1 MRFSKSEKMWLIM
14 KNINEIL
21 KDELNKLKIS
31 TTERE
36 ILIEEFEWRWEY
48 YVETYQE
55 EHHCTPVIKD
65 TKNFIKNF
73 IKENAKIEKPKR
85 QSQKESEQIDCIIR
99 ALKHDKQHLS
109 IKDMSELLI
118 RNGLKKGA
126 SYQNLYKWLPEELN
140 EYCVERDSDGKYFY
154 NNTYAGQSKI
164 SHEIDKAELSEA
176 QKKEQISIISSFLD
190 SIKDSPVYEKAK
202 EFLSIE
208 EAKLKSFGNTNSANY
223 SRILFMGAP
232 EADIKNEIWDK
243 IYKAMGTNAVL
254 QMDYTPEGKIK
265 SETYKV
271 QPYQLIFD
279 NGIWELWAYCLR
291 QKHEGMRLFNLSRIS
306 SVAILELAGKFVL
319 PNNYNFKNF
328 VVGNFGCFNDE
339 NPQVYKIKFPKDSY
353 AWLYSKDR
361 IWGAKQTVEECDDGY
376 ILNFE
381 ASQFKPILRWI
392 LGWGKDAEPL
402 EPADLVKSWKDT
414 VLEMTEMIESN

>member
-1 MRFSKSEKMWLIM
+1 M
-14 KNINEIL
+14 KNVDEIL
-21 KDELNKLKIS
+21 DEELNKLKIS
-31 TTERE
+31 KTERE
-36 ILIEEFEWRWEY
+36 ILIEEFEWRWEMFLD
-48 YVETYQE
+48 E
-55 EHHCTPVIKD
+55 EGPKPSNEKIRK
-65 TKNFIKNF
+65 FIKEYL
-73 IKENAKIEKPKR
+73 KENAKEEKPKR
-85 QSQKESEQIDCIIR
+85 QSQNEAEKIDCIIR
-99 ALKHDKQHLS
+99 ALKYDKQHLS

-126 SYQNLYKWLPEELN
+126 SYQNLYKWLPDELN
-140 EYCVERDSDGKYFY
+140 EYCVEKDSEGKYFY
-154 NNTYAGQSKI
+154 NNTYAEQSKI
-164 SHEIDKAELSEA
+164 SQEIDKTELSEA

-202 EFLSIE
+202 EFLTKE
-208 EAKLKSFGNTNSANY
+208 EAKLQSFRNTNTNSANY

-254 QMDYTPEGKIK
+254 QIEYTSEGKTK

-306 SVAILELAGKFVL
+306 SVGILELAGKFVL
-319 PNNYNFKNF
+319 PKNYTFKNF

-339 NPQVYKIKFPKDSY
+339 NPQIYKIKFHKNSY
-353 AWLYSKDR
+353 AWLYSKNR
-361 IWGAKQTVEECDDGY
+361 IWGAKQTIEECDDGY
-376 ILNFE
+376 ILSFE

-402 EPADLVKSWKDT
+402 EPAELVKSWKDA
-414 VLEMTEMIESN
+414 VHEMAEKIDSK

>member
-1 MRFSKSEKMWLIM
+1 MRVIM
-14 KNINEIL
+14 KNVDEIL
-21 KDELNKLKIS
+21 DEELNKLKIS
-31 TTERE
+31 KTERE
-36 ILIEEFEWRWEY
+36 ILIEEFEWRWEMFLD
-48 YVETYQE
+48 E
-55 EHHCTPVIKD
+55 EGPKPSTEKIRK
-65 TKNFIKNF
+65 FIKEF
-73 IKENAKIEKPKR
+73 LKENAKEEKPKR
-85 QSQKESEQIDCIIR
+85 QSQNEAEKIDCIIR
-99 ALKHDKQHLS
+99 ALKYDKQHLS

-126 SYQNLYKWLPEELN
+126 SYQNLYKWLPDELN
-140 EYCVERDSDGKYFY
+140 EYCVEKDSEGKYFY
-154 NNTYAGQSKI
+154 NNTYAEQSKI
-164 SHEIDKAELSEA
+164 SQEIDKTELSEA

-202 EFLSIE
+202 EFLTKE
-208 EAKLKSFGNTNSANY
+208 EAKLQSFRNTNTNSANY

-254 QMDYTPEGKIK
+254 QIEYTSEGKTK

-306 SVAILELAGKFVL
+306 SVGILELAGKFVL
-319 PNNYNFKNF
+319 PKNYTFKNF

-339 NPQVYKIKFPKDSY
+339 NPQIYKIKFHKNSY
-353 AWLYSKDR
+353 AWLYSKNR
-361 IWGAKQTVEECDDGY
+361 IWGAKQTIEECDDGY
-376 ILNFE
+376 ILSFE

-402 EPADLVKSWKDT
+402 EPADLVKCWKDA
-414 VLEMTEMIESN
+414 VHEMAEKIDSK

>member
-1 MRFSKSEKMWLIM
+1 M
-14 KNINEIL
+14 KNVDEIL
-21 KDELNKLKIS
+21 DEELNKLKIS
-31 TTERE
+31 KTECE
-36 ILIEEFEWRWEY
+36 ILIEEFEWRWEMFLD
-48 YVETYQE
+48 E
-55 EHHCTPVIKD
+55 EGPKPSDEKIRK
-65 TKNFIKNF
+65 FIKEF
-73 IKENAKIEKPKR
+73 LKENAKEEKPKR
-85 QSQKESEQIDCIIR
+85 QSQNEAEKIDCIIR
-99 ALKHDKQHLS
+99 ALKYDKQHLS

-126 SYQNLYKWLPEELN
+126 SYQNLYKWLPDELN
-140 EYCVERDSDGKYFY
+140 EYCVEKDSEGKYFY
-154 NNTYAGQSKI
+154 NNTYAEQSKI
-164 SHEIDKAELSEA
+164 SQEIDKTELSEA

-202 EFLSIE
+202 EFLTKE
-208 EAKLKSFGNTNSANY
+208 EAKLQSFRNTNTNSANY

-254 QMDYTPEGKIK
+254 QIEYTSEGKTK

-306 SVAILELAGKFVL
+306 SVGILELAGKFVL
-319 PNNYNFKNF
+319 PKNYTFKNF

-339 NPQVYKIKFPKDSY
+339 NPQIYKIKFHKNSY
-353 AWLYSKDR
+353 AWLYSKNR
-361 IWGAKQTVEECDDGY
+361 IWGAKQTIEECDDGY
-376 ILNFE
+376 ILSFE

-402 EPADLVKSWKDT
+402 EPADLVKCWKDT
-414 VLEMTEMIESN
+414 VLEMAEQIESN

>member
-1 MRFSKSEKMWLIM
+1 M
-14 KNINEIL
+14 KNVDEIL
-21 KDELNKLKIS
+21 DEELNKLKIS
-31 TTERE
+31 KTERE
-36 ILIEEFEWRWEY
+36 ILIEEFEWRWEDFLD
-48 YVETYQE
+48 E
-55 EHHCTPVIKD
+55 EGPKPSDEKIRK
-65 TKNFIKNF
+65 FIKEF
-73 IKENAKIEKPKR
+73 LKENAKEEKPKR
-85 QSQKESEQIDCIIR
+85 QSQNEAEKIDCIIR
-99 ALKHDKQHLS
+99 ALKYDKQHLS

-126 SYQNLYKWLPEELN
+126 SYQNLYKWLPDELN
-140 EYCVERDSDGKYFY
+140 EYCVEKDSEGKYFY
-154 NNTYAGQSKI
+154 NNTYAEQSKI
-164 SHEIDKAELSEA
+164 SQEIDKTELSEA

-202 EFLSIE
+202 EFLTKE
-208 EAKLKSFGNTNSANY
+208 EAKLQSFRNTNTNSANY

-254 QMDYTPEGKIK
+254 QIEYTSEGKTK

-306 SVAILELAGKFVL
+306 SVGILELAGKFVL
-319 PNNYNFKNF
+319 PKNYTFKNF

-339 NPQVYKIKFPKDSY
+339 NPQIYKIKFHKNSY
-353 AWLYSKDR
+353 AWLYSKNR
-361 IWGAKQTVEECDDGY
+361 IWGAKQTIEECDDGY
-376 ILNFE
+376 ILSFE

-402 EPADLVKSWKDT
+402 EPAELVKCWKEE
-414 VLEMTEMIESN
+414 VLEMAEQIESN

>member
-1 MRFSKSEKMWLIM
+1 M
-14 KNINEIL
+14 KNVEEIL
-21 KDELNKLKIS
+21 DEELNKLKIS
-31 TTERE
+31 KTERE
-36 ILIEEFEWRWEY
+36 ILIEEFEWRWEMFLD
-48 YVETYQE
+48 E
-55 EHHCTPVIKD
+55 EGPKPSDEKIRK
-65 TKNFIKNF
+65 FIKEF
-73 IKENAKIEKPKR
+73 LKENAKEEKPKR
-85 QSQKESEQIDCIIR
+85 QSQNEAEKIDCIIR
-99 ALKHDKQHLS
+99 ALKYDKQHLS

-126 SYQNLYKWLPEELN
+126 SYQNLYKWLPDELN
-140 EYCVERDSDGKYFY
+140 EYCVEKDSEGKYFY
-154 NNTYAGQSKI
+154 NNTYAEQSKI
-164 SHEIDKAELSEA
+164 SQEIDKTELSEA

-202 EFLSIE
+202 EFLTKE
-208 EAKLKSFGNTNSANY
+208 EAKLQSFRNTNTNSANY

-254 QMDYTPEGKIK
+254 QIEYTSEGKTK

-306 SVAILELAGKFVL
+306 SVGILELAGKFVL
-319 PNNYNFKNF
+319 PKNYTFKNF

-339 NPQVYKIKFPKDSY
+339 NPQIYKIKFHKNSY
-353 AWLYSKDR
+353 AWLYSKNR
-361 IWGAKQTVEECDDGY
+361 IWGAKQTIEECDDGY
-376 ILNFE
+376 ILSFE

-402 EPADLVKSWKDT
+402 EPADLVKCWKDA
-414 VLEMTEMIESN
+414 VHEMAEKIDSK

>member
-1 MRFSKSEKMWLIM
+1 M
-14 KNINEIL
+14 KNVDEIL
-21 KDELNKLKIS
+21 DEELNKLKIS
-31 TTERE
+31 KTERE
-36 ILIEEFEWRWEY
+36 ILIEEFEWRWEMFLD
-48 YVETYQE
+48 E
-55 EHHCTPVIKD
+55 EGPKPSDEKIRK
-65 TKNFIKNF
+65 FIKEF
-73 IKENAKIEKPKR
+73 LKENAKEEKPKR
-85 QSQKESEQIDCIIR
+85 QSQNEAEKIDCIIR
-99 ALKHDKQHLS
+99 ALKYDKQHLS

-126 SYQNLYKWLPEELN
+126 SYQNLYKWLPDELN
-140 EYCVERDSDGKYFY
+140 EYCVEKDSEGKYFY
-154 NNTYAGQSKI
+154 NNTYAEQSKI
-164 SHEIDKAELSEA
+164 SQEIDKTELSEA

-202 EFLSIE
+202 EFLTKE
-208 EAKLKSFGNTNSANY
+208 EAKLQSFRNTNTNSANY

-254 QMDYTPEGKIK
+254 QIEYTPEGKNK

-306 SVAILELAGKFVL
+306 SVGILELAGKFVL
-319 PNNYNFKNF
+319 PKNYTFKNF

-339 NPQVYKIKFPKDSY
+339 NPQAYKIKFSKDSY
-353 AWLYSKDR
+353 AWLYSKNR
-361 IWGAKQTVEECDDGY
+361 IWGAKQTIEECDDGY
-376 ILNFE
+376 ILSFE

-402 EPADLVKSWKDT
+402 EPADLVKCWKDT
-414 VLEMTEMIESN
+414 VLEMAEQIESN

>member
-1 MRFSKSEKMWLIM
+1 M
-14 KNINEIL
+14 KNVEEIL
-21 KDELNKLKIS
+21 DEELNKLKIS
-31 TTERE
+31 KTERE
-36 ILIEEFEWRWEY
+36 ILIEEFEWRWEMFLD
-48 YVETYQE
+48 E
-55 EHHCTPVIKD
+55 EGPKPSTEKIRK
-65 TKNFIKNF
+65 FIKEF
-73 IKENAKIEKPKR
+73 LKENAKEEKPKR

-99 ALKHDKQHLS
+99 ALKYDKQHLS

-126 SYQNLYKWLPEELN
+126 SYQNLYKWLPDELN
-140 EYCVERDSDGKYFY
+140 EYCVEKDSEGKYFY
-154 NNTYAGQSKI
+154 NNTYAEQSKI
-164 SHEIDKAELSEA
+164 SQEIDKTELSEA

-202 EFLSIE
+202 EFLTKE
-208 EAKLKSFGNTNSANY
+208 EAKLQSFRNTNTNSANY

-254 QMDYTPEGKIK
+254 QIEYTSEGKTK

-306 SVAILELAGKFVL
+306 SVGILELAGKFVL
-319 PNNYNFKNF
+319 PKNFTFKNF

-339 NPQVYKIKFPKDSY
+339 NPQIYKIKFHKNSY
-353 AWLYSKDR
+353 AWLYSKNR
-361 IWGAKQTVEECDDGY
+361 IWGAKQTIEECDDGY
-376 ILNFE
+376 ILSFE

-402 EPADLVKSWKDT
+402 EPADLVKCWKDT
-414 VLEMTEMIESN
+414 VLEMAEQIESN

>member
-1 MRFSKSEKMWLIM
+1 M
-14 KNINEIL
+14 KNVEEIL
-21 KDELNKLKIS
+21 DEELNKLKIS
-31 TTERE
+31 KTERE
-36 ILIEEFEWRWEY
+36 ILIEEFEWRWEMFLD
-48 YVETYQE
+48 E
-55 EHHCTPVIKD
+55 EGPKPSTEKIRK
-65 TKNFIKNF
+65 FIKEF
-73 IKENAKIEKPKR
+73 LKENAKEEKPKR

-99 ALKHDKQHLS
+99 ALKYDKQHLS

-126 SYQNLYKWLPEELN
+126 SYQNLYKWLPDELN
-140 EYCVERDSDGKYFY
+140 EYCVEKDSEGKYFY
-154 NNTYAGQSKI
+154 NNTYAEQSKI
-164 SHEIDKAELSEA
+164 SQEIDKTELSEA

-202 EFLSIE
+202 EFLTKE
-208 EAKLKSFGNTNSANY
+208 EAKLQSFRNTNTNSANY

-254 QMDYTPEGKIK
+254 QIEYTSEGKTK

-306 SVAILELAGKFVL
+306 SVGILELAGKFVL
-319 PNNYNFKNF
+319 PKNYTFKNF

-339 NPQVYKIKFPKDSY
+339 NPQIYKIKFHKNSY
-353 AWLYSKDR
+353 AWLYSKNR
-361 IWGAKQTVEECDDGY
+361 IWGAKQTIEECDDGY
-376 ILNFE
+376 ILSFE

-402 EPADLVKSWKDT
+402 EPADLVKCWKDA
-414 VLEMTEMIESN
+414 VHEMAEKIDSK

>member
-1 MRFSKSEKMWLIM
+1 MRFSKNEKMRLIM
-14 KNINEIL
+14 KNVEEIL
-21 KDELNKLKIS
+21 DEELNKLKIS
-31 TTERE
+31 KTERE
-36 ILIEEFEWRWEY
+36 ILIEEFEWRWEMFLD
-48 YVETYQE
+48 E
-55 EHHCTPVIKD
+55 EGPKPSTEKIRK
-65 TKNFIKNF
+65 FIKEF
-73 IKENAKIEKPKR
+73 LKENAKEEKPKR

-99 ALKHDKQHLS
+99 ALKYDKQHLS

-126 SYQNLYKWLPEELN
+126 SYQNLYKWLPDELN
-140 EYCVERDSDGKYFY
+140 EYCVEKDSEGKYFY
-154 NNTYAGQSKI
+154 NNTYAEQSKI
-164 SHEIDKAELSEA
+164 SQEIDKTELSEA

-202 EFLSIE
+202 EFLTKE
-208 EAKLKSFGNTNSANY
+208 EAKLQSFRNTNTNSANY

-254 QMDYTPEGKIK
+254 QIEYTSEGKTK

-279 NGIWELWAYCLR
+279 NGIWALWAYCLR

-306 SVAILELAGKFVL
+306 SVGILELAGKFVL
-319 PNNYNFKNF
+319 PKNYTFKNF

-339 NPQVYKIKFPKDSY
+339 NPQIYKIKFHKNSY
-353 AWLYSKDR
+353 AWLYSKNR
-361 IWGAKQTVEECDDGY
+361 IWGAKQTIEECDDGY
-376 ILNFE
+376 ILSFE

-402 EPADLVKSWKDT
+402 EPADLVKCWKDA
-414 VLEMTEMIESN
+414 VHEMAEKIDSK

>member
-1 MRFSKSEKMWLIM
+1 MRVIM
-14 KNINEIL
+14 KNVDEIL
-21 KDELNKLKIS
+21 DEELNKLKIS
-31 TTERE
+31 KTERE
-36 ILIEEFEWRWEY
+36 ILIEEFEWRWEDFLD
-48 YVETYQE
+48 E
-55 EHHCTPVIKD
+55 EGPKPSDEKIRK
-65 TKNFIKNF
+65 FIKEF
-73 IKENAKIEKPKR
+73 LKENAKEEKPKR
-85 QSQKESEQIDCIIR
+85 QSQNEAEKIDCIIR
-99 ALKHDKQHLS
+99 ALKYDKQHLS

-126 SYQNLYKWLPEELN
+126 SYQNLYKWLPDELN
-140 EYCVERDSDGKYFY
+140 EYCVEKDSEGKYFY
-154 NNTYAGQSKI
+154 NNTYAEQSKI
-164 SHEIDKAELSEA
+164 SQEIDKTELSEA

-202 EFLSIE
+202 EFLTKE
-208 EAKLKSFGNTNSANY
+208 EAKLQSFRNTNTNSANY

-254 QMDYTPEGKIK
+254 QIEYTSEGKTK

-306 SVAILELAGKFVL
+306 SVGILELAGKFVL
-319 PNNYNFKNF
+319 PKNYTFKNF

-339 NPQVYKIKFPKDSY
+339 NPQIYKIKFHKNSY
-353 AWLYSKDR
+353 AWLYSKNR
-361 IWGAKQTVEECDDGY
+361 IWGAKQTIEECDDGY
-376 ILNFE
+376 ILSFE

-402 EPADLVKSWKDT
+402 EPADLVKCWKDA
-414 VLEMTEMIESN
+414 VHEMAEKIDSK

>member
-1 MRFSKSEKMWLIM
+1 MRVIM
-14 KNINEIL
+14 KNVDEIL
-21 KDELNKLKIS
+21 DEELNKLKIS
-31 TTERE
+31 KTERE
-36 ILIEEFEWRWEY
+36 ILIEEFEWRWEMFLD
-48 YVETYQE
+48 E
-55 EHHCTPVIKD
+55 EGPKPSDEKIRK
-65 TKNFIKNF
+65 FIKEF
-73 IKENAKIEKPKR
+73 LKENAKEEKPKR
-85 QSQKESEQIDCIIR
+85 QSQNEAEKIDCIIR
-99 ALKHDKQHLS
+99 ALKYDKQHLS

-126 SYQNLYKWLPEELN
+126 SYQNLYKWLPDELN
-140 EYCVERDSDGKYFY
+140 EYCVEKDSEGKYFY
-154 NNTYAGQSKI
+154 NNTYAEQSKI
-164 SHEIDKAELSEA
+164 SQEIDKTELSEA

-202 EFLSIE
+202 EFLTKE
-208 EAKLKSFGNTNSANY
+208 EAKLQSFRNTNTNSANY

-254 QMDYTPEGKIK
+254 QIEYTSEGKTK

-306 SVAILELAGKFVL
+306 SVGILELAGKFVL
-319 PNNYNFKNF
+319 PKNYTFKNF

-339 NPQVYKIKFPKDSY
+339 NPQIYKIKFHKNSY
-353 AWLYSKDR
+353 AWLYSKNR
-361 IWGAKQTVEECDDGY
+361 IWGAKQTIEECDDGY
-376 ILNFE
+376 ILSFE
-381 ASQFKPILRWI
+381 ANQFKPILRWI

-402 EPADLVKSWKDT
+402 EPADLVKCWKDA
-414 VLEMTEMIESN
+414 VHEMAEKIDSK

>member
-1 MRFSKSEKMWLIM
+1 M
-14 KNINEIL
+14 KNVEEIL
-21 KDELNKLKIS
+21 DEELNKLKIS
-31 TTERE
+31 KTERE
-36 ILIEEFEWRWEY
+36 ILIEEFEWRWEMFLD
-48 YVETYQE
+48 E
-55 EHHCTPVIKD
+55 EGPKPSTEKIRK
-65 TKNFIKNF
+65 FIKEF
-73 IKENAKIEKPKR
+73 LKENAKEEKPKR

-99 ALKHDKQHLS
+99 ALKYDKQHLS

-126 SYQNLYKWLPEELN
+126 SYQNLYKWLPDELN
-140 EYCVERDSDGKYFY
+140 EYCVEKDSEGKYFY
-154 NNTYAGQSKI
+154 NNTYAEQSKI
-164 SHEIDKAELSEA
+164 SQEIDKKELSEA
-176 QKKEQISIISSFLD
+176 QKKEQISIISSFLY

-202 EFLSIE
+202 EFLTKE
-208 EAKLKSFGNTNSANY
+208 EENLQSFRNTNTNSANY

-232 EADIKNEIWDK
+232 EADIKKEIWDK
-243 IYKAMGTNAVL
+243 IYKAMGMNAVL
-254 QMDYTPEGKIK
+254 QMDYTPEVKNK

-291 QKHEGMRLFNLSRIS
+291 QKHEGMKLFNLSRIS

-319 PNNYNFKNF
+319 PKNFTFKNF

-339 NPQVYKIKFPKDSY
+339 NPQIYKIKFPKDSY
-353 AWLYSKDR
+353 AWRYSKDR

-376 ILNFE
+376 ILSFE

-402 EPADLVKSWKDT
+402 EPAGLVKSWKDA
-414 VLEMTEMIESN
+414 VHEMAEKIESN

>member
-1 MRFSKSEKMWLIM
+1 M
-14 KNINEIL
+14 KNVEEIL
-21 KDELNKLKIS
+21 DEELNKLKIS
-31 TTERE
+31 KTERE
-36 ILIEEFEWRWEY
+36 ILTEEFEWRWE
-48 YVETYQE
+48 
-55 EHHCTPVIKD
+55 
-65 TKNFIKNF
+65 NFLEDERPKPSDEKIRKF
-73 IKENAKIEKPKR
+73 IKEFLKENVKEEKPHKR
-85 QSQKESEQIDCIIR
+85 QSQKEAEQIDCIIR
-99 ALKHDKQHLS
+99 ALKHDRQHLS

-118 RNGLKKGA
+118 RNGLKKGS
-126 SYQNLYKWLPEELN
+126 SYQNLYKWLPEKLN
-140 EYCVERDSDGKYFY
+140 EYYVEKDSKGKYFY
-154 NNTYAGQSKI
+154 NNPYAEQSKI
-164 SHEIDKAELSEA
+164 SQEIDKAELSEA

-202 EFLSIE
+202 EFLTKE
-208 EAKLKSFGNTNSANY
+208 EAKLQSFRNTNTNSANY

-254 QMDYTPEGKIK
+254 QIEYTPEGKTK

-306 SVAILELAGKFVL
+306 SVGILELSGKFFL
-319 PNNYNFKNF
+319 PKNYSFKNF

-339 NPQVYKIKFPKDSY
+339 NPQAYKIKFHKDSY

-361 IWGAKQTVEECDDGY
+361 IWGAKQTIEECDDGY
-376 ILNFE
+376 ILSFE

-402 EPADLVKSWKDT
+402 EPAALVKCWKDT
-414 VLEMTEMIESN
+414 VLEMAEQIESN

>member
-1 MRFSKSEKMWLIM
+1 M
-14 KNINEIL
+14 KNVDEIL
-21 KDELNKLKIS
+21 DEELNKLKIS
-31 TTERE
+31 KTERE
-36 ILIEEFEWRWEY
+36 ILIEEFEWRWEMFLD
-48 YVETYQE
+48 E
-55 EHHCTPVIKD
+55 EGPKPSDEKIRK
-65 TKNFIKNF
+65 F
-73 IKENAKIEKPKR
+73 IKEFLKENVKEEKPKR
-85 QSQKESEQIDCIIR
+85 QSQIEAEKISCILT
-99 ALKHDKQHLS
+99 ALKEEHQHLS
-109 IKDMSELLI
+109 IKEMSELLI
-118 RNGLKKGA
+118 RHGLSKGS
-126 SYQNLYKWLPEELN
+126 SYQNLYKWLPDELN
-140 EYCVERDSDGKYFY
+140 EYCVEKDSEGKYFY
-154 NNTYAGQSKI
+154 NNTYAEQSKI
-164 SHEIDKAELSEA
+164 DQEIDKKELSEA

-202 EFLSIE
+202 EFLSKE
-208 EAKLKSFGNTNSANY
+208 EAKLKSFRNTNSANY

-254 QMDYTPEGKIK
+254 QMNYTPEGKTK

-306 SVAILELAGKFVL
+306 SVGILELAGKFVL
-319 PNNYNFKNF
+319 PKNYTFKNF

-339 NPQVYKIKFPKDSY
+339 NPQIYKIKFHKNSY
-353 AWLYSKDR
+353 AWLYSKNR
-361 IWGAKQTVEECDDGY
+361 IWGAKQTIEECDDGY
-376 ILNFE
+376 ILSFE

-402 EPADLVKSWKDT
+402 EPADLVKCWKDT
-414 VLEMTEMIESN
+414 VLEMAEQIESN

>member
-1 MRFSKSEKMWLIM
+1 MRFSKNEKMRLIM
-14 KNINEIL
+14 KNVEEIL
-21 KDELNKLKIS
+21 DEELNKLKIS
-31 TTERE
+31 KTERE
-36 ILIEEFEWRWEY
+36 ILTEEFEWRWENFL
-48 YVETYQE
+48 EDE
-55 EHHCTPVIKD
+55 GPKPSAEKIRK
-65 TKNFIKNF
+65 FIKEF
-73 IKENAKIEKPKR
+73 LKENAKEEKPKR
-85 QSQKESEQIDCIIR
+85 QSQNEAEKIDCIIR
-99 ALKHDKQHLS
+99 ALKYDKQHLS

-126 SYQNLYKWLPEELN
+126 SYQNLYKWLPDELN
-140 EYCVERDSDGKYFY
+140 EYCVEKDSEGKYFY
-154 NNTYAGQSKI
+154 NNTYAEQSKI
-164 SHEIDKAELSEA
+164 SQEIDKTELSEA

-202 EFLSIE
+202 EFLTKE
-208 EAKLKSFGNTNSANY
+208 EAKLQSFRNTNTNSANY

-254 QMDYTPEGKIK
+254 QIEYTSEGKTK

-306 SVAILELAGKFVL
+306 SVGILELAGKFVL
-319 PNNYNFKNF
+319 PKNYTFKNF

-339 NPQVYKIKFPKDSY
+339 NPQAYKIKFSKDSY
-353 AWLYSKDR
+353 AWLYSKNR
-361 IWGAKQTVEECDDGY
+361 IWGAKQTIEECDDGY
-376 ILNFE
+376 ILSFE

-402 EPADLVKSWKDT
+402 EPADLVKCWKDT
-414 VLEMTEMIESN
+414 VLEMAEQIESN

>member
-1 MRFSKSEKMWLIM
+1 M
-14 KNINEIL
+14 KNVEEIL
-21 KDELNKLKIS
+21 DEELNKLKIS
-31 TTERE
+31 KTERE
-36 ILIEEFEWRWEY
+36 ILIEEFEWRWEMFLD
-48 YVETYQE
+48 E
-55 EHHCTPVIKD
+55 EGPKPSDEKIRK
-65 TKNFIKNF
+65 FIKEF
-73 IKENAKIEKPKR
+73 LKENAKEEKPKR
-85 QSQKESEQIDCIIR
+85 QSQNEAEKIDCIIR
-99 ALKHDKQHLS
+99 ALKYDKQHLS

-126 SYQNLYKWLPEELN
+126 SYQNLYKWLPDELN
-140 EYCVERDSDGKYFY
+140 EYCVEKDSEGKYFY
-154 NNTYAGQSKI
+154 NNTYAEQSKI
-164 SHEIDKAELSEA
+164 SQEIDKTELSEA

-202 EFLSIE
+202 EFLTKE
-208 EAKLKSFGNTNSANY
+208 EAKLQSFRNTNTNSANY

-254 QMDYTPEGKIK
+254 QIEYTSEGKTK

-306 SVAILELAGKFVL
+306 SVGILELAGKFVL
-319 PNNYNFKNF
+319 PKNYTFKNF

-339 NPQVYKIKFPKDSY
+339 NPQIYKIKFHKDSY

-361 IWGAKQTVEECDDGY
+361 IWGAKQTIEECDDGY
-376 ILNFE
+376 ILSFE

-402 EPADLVKSWKDT
+402 EPAKLVKSWKDA
-414 VLEMTEMIESN
+414 VHEMAKKIESN